1 MHIAQLSKDS
11 IAALVGMCR
20 PWYMKYRSCDHS
32 ALKAYFH
39 FSPRSLW
46 KEFQHFA
53 MISSLQQLHLRL
65 ISLWWTLYM
74 VPWWLDLWTGLGVLP
89 LPPSHNWSLTR
100 IQPSLSFPLCKNNAT
115 KIKCVCIIR
124 GLGPKPI
131 RVRVPSSWKTWS
143 PEQTSNLVPS
153 CIFQKK
159 SDCFAQ
165 TFLQYLWHVTCLNV
179 KDSRTR

>member
-1 MHIAQLSKDS
+1 
-11 IAALVGMCR
+11 
-20 PWYMKYRSCDHS
+20 MKYRSCDHS

-53 MISSLQQLHLRL
+53 LISSLTYPTIAFAVDLFVMNPIHGPLMIGSMDRIGGPPLASIPQL
-65 ISLWWTLYM
+65 
-74 VPWWLDLWTGLGVLP
+74 VPNEDTILP
-89 LPPSHNWSLTR
+89 H
-100 IQPSLSFPLCKNNAT
+100 SFSLCKNNAT

-143 PEQTSNLVPS
+143 PEQISNLVPS
-153 CIFQKK
+153 RIFQTNPIVLHKHF
-159 SDCFAQ
+159 CNIC
-165 TFLQYLWHVTCLNV
+165 VTCLNV
-179 KDSRTR
+179 KQYRIKH